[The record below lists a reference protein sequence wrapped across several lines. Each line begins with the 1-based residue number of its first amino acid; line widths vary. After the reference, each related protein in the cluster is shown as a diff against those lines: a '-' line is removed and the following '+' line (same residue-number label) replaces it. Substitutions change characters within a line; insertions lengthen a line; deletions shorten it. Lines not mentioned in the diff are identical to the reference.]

1 MFGTQT
7 SSSDFLIGFR
17 RQGAGRPS
25 KPASGRERTYRT
37 QASPRT
43 RLFGPEVELAELCN
57 LRERAAIR
65 AANIIA
71 HFSDAVDRARL
82 PSKTFTPTATSCG
95 YIVEELQP
103 PQAKPESNPF
113 LACNAVK
120 MDKKR
125 EGDEDDAPAID
136 PNDGGSMRGEKM
148 VSSRVDV
155 TSEHKTS
162 QCQRRCAP

>member
-155 TSEHKTS
+155 IPTND
-162 QCQRRCAP
+162 QCQRRCEP